1 MTGETNLPHLL
12 KSMQPVLDPKHWV
25 FVSLP
30 WEQASSSL
38 EDAAGWVREEEG
50 VTLILAQQAAD
61 RAGLSYQNLF
71 QRITLQVHS
80 SLVAVG
86 LLAEITRA
94 LAEADIASNVISGYY
109 HDHLY
114 VPAGKG
120 AEALGILQELSSRF

>member
-1 MTGETNLPHLL
+1 
-12 KSMQPVLDPKHWV
+12 MQPVLDPKHWV

-120 AEALGILQELSSRF
+120 AEALGILQELSRRF